1 MSSSH
6 DLIQT
11 VLLFFEAFSFSVPP
25 KVIIIAKELMS
36 KLYMKIINE
45 NYRVKNYM
53 KEDHRSYRSNFCRC
67 EKKA

>member
-36 KLYMKIINE
+36 KL
-45 NYRVKNYM
+45 
-53 KEDHRSYRSNFCRC
+53 
-67 EKKA
+67 